1 MKILYLLFAV
11 FFLVAQS
18 TEVADR
24 GIIGTSVC
32 VSQGGV
38 CLPFGCPLYTMRI
51 GRCGLFWHCCKCP
64 KKV

>member
-24 GIIGTSVC
+24 GIIGTAIC
-32 VSQGGV
+32 IRRRGA
-38 CLPFGCPLYTMRI
+38 CFPIRCPLYTVRI
-51 GRCGLFWHCCKCP
+51 GRCGLALPCCRWYR
-64 KKV
+64 